1 MASRHSFHLLH
12 GGQPRCTTYG
22 RSIALHQSA
31 LARLGQVGSDVRQAA
46 GSDVSAGAQ
55 AQRSF
60 LRRSDGGDEQAAE
73 QRQHEARRH
82 LDEQCVD
89 PEVEL
94 GHRRAVEHARRR
106 VDGRDRHQVVRH
118 VRSSALRLCRSQSS
132 RR

>member
-31 LARLGQVGSDVRQAA
+31 LARLGQV